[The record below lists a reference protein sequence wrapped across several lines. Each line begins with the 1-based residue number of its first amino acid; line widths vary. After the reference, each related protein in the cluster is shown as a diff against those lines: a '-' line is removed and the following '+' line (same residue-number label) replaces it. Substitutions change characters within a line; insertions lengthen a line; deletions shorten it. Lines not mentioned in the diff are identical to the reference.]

1 MKIIDAHIHTSFS
14 RKDFIET
21 SKEIGNKFTIEE
33 LKKQLTVND
42 IEYAISITSDRT
54 NPTPLE
60 YKFIISLVKK
70 YKNIIGV
77 VGINPKKIDKNSI
90 KMIEEGIKLGLI
102 KGLKIY
108 PGYYYTYPYD
118 KVYHKFYKIAE
129 KHRIPVI
136 IHCGDT
142 YKKGALVKYA
152 HPLNVDEVAVKFPNV
167 NFIIAHL
174 GNPWITDAAEVVY
187 KNNNVYTDLSGLVIG
202 NKLSSF
208 TKTKVREAL
217 DYIDNYDKII
227 YGSDWPLVNMKNY
240 IKIIK
245 DIIPK
250 KYQRKVFYENAE
262 KLFRL

>member
-1 MKIIDAHIHTSFS
+1 MKIIDAHLHTSFK

-21 SKEIGNKFTIEE
+21 AKGIRNKFTIEE
-33 LKKQLTVND
+33 LEKNLKTNN
-42 IEYAISITSDRT
+42 IECVISITSDRT

-60 YKFIISLVKK
+60 YNFIINLAKK
-70 YKNIIGV
+70 YRNIFGV

-90 KMIEEGIKLGLI
+90 KKIEEGIKLGLI
-102 KGLKIY
+102 KGLKVY
-108 PGYYYTYPYD
+108 PGYYYTYPHD
-118 KVYHKFYKIAE
+118 KVYYKFYKVAE
-129 KHRIPVI
+129 RYKIPVI

-142 YKKGALVKYA
+142 YKKEALVKYA
-152 HPLNVDEVAVKFPNV
+152 HPINVDEVAVNFPKV

-174 GNPWITDAAEVVY
+174 GNPWITDAAEVIY
-187 KNNNVYTDLSGLVIG
+187 KNENVYTDLSGLCIG
-202 NKLSSF
+202 KDISSF

-227 YGSDWPLVNMKNY
+227 YGSDWPLVNMKSY

-245 DIIPK
+245 SIIPRQ
-250 KYQRKVFYENAE
+250 YREKVFYENAK